1 MKWLPQF
8 LTWSKVPKQGRNQV
22 RNQALSLDPGQ
33 KPGQK
38 PGMLQMTRSKTRS
51 KPAASFTARSQ
62 GFSKEKSKALH
73 LQLQSAEAAFRH
85 LSKIERKAFF
95 VVMLSTAKVFRAG
108 AVRKILKNYTL
119 GAFVIFC

>member
-1 MKWLPQF
+1 MIFENFDDFWWF
-8 LTWSKVPKQGRNQV
+8 LVTFGIPPRTKN
-22 RNQALSLDPGQ
+22 
-33 KPGQK
+33 
-38 PGMLQMTRSKTRS
+38 
-51 KPAASFTARSQ
+51 
-62 GFSKEKSKALH
+62 
-73 LQLQSAEAAFRH
+73 